1 MFCFCS
7 HVGTLKMRKPTH
19 AEKLYLDFDSFFAS
33 AEQQLNSALRDR
45 PVAVVPLD
53 SPHTSVIAASRQA
66 KPYGIKTGTSVREAR
81 EKCPDI
87 VFVSARPD
95 VYVKLHN
102 RILETIERCVPIA
115 AVRSIDEVA
124 CHLLESEARQA
135 QALAVR
141 IKRVLRDE
149 IGPVLTCSIGISLN
163 ELLAKIAAEM
173 DKPDGFVLLEHED
186 LPGRLFDLELRDLPG
201 ISKGMEARLDQA
213 GIIDIKGLWSLAPKH
228 ARAIWNSVEGERFVS
243 ALHGYAI
250 EKPETVKRM
259 FGHGR
264 NLPAD
269 WRAPEKVLQCARLL
283 TLSAARRLRR
293 SHYRAAA
300 MSYTVGVRR
309 DNRVT
314 LEGQFRPARDDRSF
328 LDCLNNLHQKMVEA
342 GEMRNISSVTVV
354 LHDLSAEQEGTHD
367 LFDTGESVKQ
377 RAQWESVSDLID
389 KIRVRH
395 GSKALSLGSTQGPG
409 DYIGSKIAFG
419 RIPEPEDF

>member
-1 MFCFCS
+1 
-7 HVGTLKMRKPTH
+7 MRKPTH

-33 AEQQLNSALRDR
+33 AEQQLNPALRDR

-66 KPYGIKTGTSVREAR
+66 KPFGIKTGTSVREAR
-81 EKCPDI
+81 EQCPDI
-87 VFVSARPD
+87 VFIAARPD

-102 RILETIERCVPIA
+102 RILEAIERCVPIA
-115 AVRSIDEVA
+115 AVRSIDEVC

-135 QALAVR
+135 QALASK
-141 IKRVLRDE
+141 IKRVLHDE

-173 DKPDGFVLLEHED
+173 DKPDGFVLLDHED
-186 LPGRLFDLELRDLPG
+186 LPGRLFDLKLRDLPG
-201 ISKGMEARLDQA
+201 ISKGMEGRLEQA
-213 GIIDIKGLWSLAPKH
+213 GVTDIRGLWNLAPKH

-243 ALHGYAI
+243 SLHGYAV

-264 NLPAD
+264 NLPPD

-300 MSYTVGVRR
+300 MSYTVGVWR
-309 DNRVT
+309 DSRVT
-314 LEGQFRPARDDRSF
+314 LEGHFRPARDDRSF
-328 LDCLNNLHQKMVEA
+328 LECLKTLHQKMIEA

-354 LHDLSAEQEGTHD
+354 LHNLSSEEEGTSD
-367 LFDTGESVKQ
+367 LFDTRESLKQ
-377 RAQWESVSDLID
+377 RTQWESVSDVID

-395 GSKALSLGSTQGPG
+395 GSKALHLGSTQGPG

>member
-1 MFCFCS
+1 
-7 HVGTLKMRKPTH
+7 MRKPTH

-102 RILETIERCVPIA
+102 RILEAIERCVPIA

-141 IKRVLRDE
+141 IKRLLRDE

-173 DKPDGFVLLEHED
+173 DKPDGFVLLDHED

-201 ISKGMEARLDQA
+201 ISKGMEARLEHA
-213 GIIDIKGLWSLAPKH
+213 GIKDIRGLWNLAPKH

-328 LDCLNNLHQKMVEA
+328 LDCLNNLHHKMVEA
-342 GEMRNISSVTVV
+342 GNMQNISSITVV
-354 LHDLSAEQEGTHD
+354 LHDLSAEQEGVND

-389 KIRVRH
+389 TIRVRH
-395 GSKALSLGSTQGPG
+395 GSKALNLGPTQGPG

>member
-1 MFCFCS
+1 
-7 HVGTLKMRKPTH
+7 MRKPTH
-19 AEKLYLDFDSFFAS
+19 VEKLYLDFDSFFAS
-33 AEQQLNSALRDR
+33 AEQQLNPALQGR

-66 KPYGIKTGTSVREAR
+66 KPFGIKTGTSVREAR

-87 VFVSARPD
+87 VFIAARPD
-95 VYVKLHN
+95 IYVKLHN

-115 AVRSIDEVA
+115 AVRSIDEVV
-124 CHLLESEARQA
+124 CTLLESEARKA
-135 QALAVR
+135 QTLVMR
-141 IKRVLRDE
+141 IKRALHDE
-149 IGPVLTCSIGISLN
+149 IGPILTCSIGISTN

-173 DKPDGFVLLEHED
+173 DKPDGFVLLDHAD
-186 LPGRLFDLELRDLPG
+186 LPGRLFDLDLLDLPG
-201 ISKGMEARLDQA
+201 ISRGMAARLAQA
-213 GIIDIKGLWSLAPKH
+213 GITDIRGLWGLAPKH

-243 ALHGYAI
+243 ALHGYAV

-264 NLPAD
+264 NLPPD

-293 SHYRAAA
+293 SHHRAGA

-309 DNRVT
+309 DSRVT

-328 LDCLNNLHQKMVEA
+328 LDCLNDLHEKMIRA

-354 LHDLSAEQEGTHD
+354 LHDLSAEQEASSD
-367 LFDTGESVKQ
+367 LFDTHENVKH
-377 RAQWESVSDLID
+377 RGQWERVSDVID
-389 KIRVRH
+389 TVRIRH
-395 GSKALSLGSTQGPG
+395 GSKALNLGSTQGPG

>member
-1 MFCFCS
+1 
-7 HVGTLKMRKPTH
+7 MRKPTH

-33 AEQQLNSALRDR
+33 AEQQLNPALRDR
-45 PVAVVPLD
+45 PVAIVPLD

-66 KPYGIKTGTSVREAR
+66 KPYGVRTGTSVREAR

-135 QALAVR
+135 QALAAR
-141 IKRVLRDE
+141 IKRLLHDE
-149 IGPVLTCSIGISLN
+149 IGPILTCSIGISLN

-173 DKPDGFVLLEHED
+173 NKPDGFVVLDHED
-186 LPGRLFDLELRDLPG
+186 LPGRLFDLALRDLPG
-201 ISKGMEARLDQA
+201 ISKGMEGRLEQA
-213 GIIDIKGLWSLAPKH
+213 GITDIRGLWNLAPKH

-269 WRAPEKVLQCARLL
+269 WRRPEKVLQCARLL

-309 DNRVT
+309 DSRVT

-342 GEMRNISSVTVV
+342 GKMQNISSVTVV
-354 LHDLSAEQEGTHD
+354 LHDLSAEQERVND

-377 RAQWESVSDLID
+377 RTQWESVSDLID
-389 KIRVRH
+389 KIRIRH
-395 GSKALSLGSTQGPG
+395 GSKALNLGLAQGPG

-419 RIPEPEDF
+419 RIPEAEDF